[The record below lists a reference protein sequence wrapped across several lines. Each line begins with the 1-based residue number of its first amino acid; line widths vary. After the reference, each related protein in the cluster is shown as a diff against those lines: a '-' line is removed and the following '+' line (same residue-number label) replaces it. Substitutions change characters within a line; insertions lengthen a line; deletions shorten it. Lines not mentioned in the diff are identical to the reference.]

1 MTEEDRDELLIQER
15 HMNSFLTHHFIDGT
29 HNQAK
34 ELMDKID
41 DLKRDVE
48 HALLRNHDSSIL
60 IHWKRWAEL
69 PLHLRERK
77 RSLYGLPTGVKP
89 KGDELQIY
97 DTFSDIQ
104 HTLESMRKMIQTI
117 WYDTYVNDTR
127 DRYLGGY

>member
-15 HMNSFLTHHFIDGT
+15 RMNSFLTHHFIDGT

-41 DLKRDVE
+41 DLKNDVE
-48 HALLRNHDSSIL
+48 HALLRNHDSNIL

-69 PLHLRERK
+69 PFHLREHK
-77 RSLYGLPTGVKP
+77 RSLMLPNGVKP